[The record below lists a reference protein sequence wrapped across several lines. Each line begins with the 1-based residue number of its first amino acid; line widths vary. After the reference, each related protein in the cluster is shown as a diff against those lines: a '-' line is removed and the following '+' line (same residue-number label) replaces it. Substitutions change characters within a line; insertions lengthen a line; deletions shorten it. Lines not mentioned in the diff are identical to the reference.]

1 MAGHL
6 LTAGRTV
13 HVWNRTPGKA
23 DQLAEKGAIVEP
35 NLKSLGASCPV
46 VCLCV
51 GRTEDVEECALAV
64 AEGMGEGGLIV
75 DHSTIEPDGARRI
88 AARLAEKGIRF
99 VDAPITGGSVGAQR
113 GQLTIFMGGAAED
126 VAPAKEIVAAY
137 AKRAERVGDVGQG
150 QMTKLANQIAV
161 GGALSGVCEALAFA
175 EKAGLDLSL
184 TRELIA
190 GGAGG
195 SWAFEFYGP
204 KILARDWT
212 PGFSVK
218 NQRKDFGY
226 CAKAADSIGAAIPT
240 TILLDELLSRL
251 EIDGRGELTTAALF
265 DVLLEMG
272 RE

>member
-6 LTAGRTV
+6 LAAGRTV
-13 HVWNRTPGKA
+13 HVWNRTAAKA
-23 DQLAEKGAIVEP
+23 TPLAERGAVVE
-35 NLKSLGASCPV
+35 LDLRSIGASCNV
-46 VCLCV
+46 VFLCV

-64 AEGMGEGGLIV
+64 AEGMCPGGIIV

-88 AARLAEKGIRF
+88 ASQLAERSIRF
-99 VDAPITGGSVGAQR
+99 VDAPITGGSVGAKR
-113 GQLTIFMGGAAED
+113 GQLTIFMGGSAADIAE
-126 VAPAKEIVAAY
+126 VAPIVAAY
-137 AKRAERVGDVGQG
+137 AKRAERVGPVGAG

-175 EKAGLDLSL
+175 EKAGLDLAL

-251 EIDGRGELTTAALF
+251 ETDGRGELTTAALF
-265 DVLLEMG
+265 EVLLEMG